1 MLAVPEGALQAPAQV
16 PILLGHTSPRNG
28 ILDTTLRV
36 LQLEEDAMDWN
47 RVEGNW
53 KQVKGKVKEQW
64 GKLTD
69 DDLDVIAGKQ
79 DQLQGKLQERYGYAK
94 DRAQKEMDDW
104 YSRQNW

>member
-1 MLAVPEGALQAPAQV
+1 
-16 PILLGHTSPRNG
+16 
-28 ILDTTLRV
+28 
-36 LQLEEDAMDWN
+36 MDWN

-79 DQLQGKLQERYGYAK
+79 DQLQGKLRSGTATPK
-94 DRAQKEMDDW
+94 TGRRRKWTTGTDARAG
-104 YSRQNW
+104 NV